1 MRKSLLVL
9 AALSLMAPA
18 AFAGSAGSGN
28 PANNVSATVVANCTV
43 STFALAFGNYD
54 PLSGTDLD
62 AQTTVNVYCTK
73 GATGTVSLDL
83 GVNASGATRR
93 MTDGTNF
100 MNYEVYKNAGR
111 TVIWNAANTNSA
123 VSTSKSTALSGG
135 FTAYGRVPAGQDLPL
150 ATFYDT
156 LQATVNF

>member
-1 MRKSLLVL
+1 MRKAILVL
-9 AALSLMAPA
+9 ATVALMSPA
-18 AFAGSAGSGN
+18 AFAGTAGSGN
-28 PANNVSATVVANCTV
+28 PANNVSATVIANCTV
-43 STFALAFGNYD
+43 STFSLAFGNYD
-54 PLSGTDLD
+54 PLSATNLD

-83 GVNASGATRR
+83 GINASGATRR

-111 TVIWNAANTNSA
+111 TVIWNAVNTNSA
-123 VSTSKSTALSGG
+123 VSTSKSTALNGG
-135 FTAYGRVPAGQDLPL
+135 FTAYGRVPAGQDLPVG
-150 ATFYDT
+150 AFFDT